1 MAVCC
6 QLKAK
11 QVPSSSERLARTFSR
26 HFQPF
31 LTAKNTGETF
41 PNCLVD
47 MTDIRR
53 GQDAKLDEND
63 PFRVI
68 ATMVPVQY
76 SNNHDY
82 ISDTMRCPNRAEC
95 APYCIYLGGR
105 ALRYESRTG
114 F

>member
-1 MAVCC
+1 
-6 QLKAK
+6 
-11 QVPSSSERLARTFSR
+11 
-26 HFQPF
+26 
-31 LTAKNTGETF
+31 
-41 PNCLVD
+41 

-68 ATMVPVQY
+68 ATMVPVKY

-95 APYCIYLGGR
+95 APYLFGRPCFNDTTLPSPAGFILGG
-105 ALRYESRTG
+105 
-114 F
+114 